1 MQSNI
6 ETIETHLQS
15 IHFHCGQEAPKGAIS
30 PRVPTVIMIGA
41 HAEGLSKEAEHL
53 LMQFISIFIAKYF
66 WSNFQ
71 KRKKMHFILLPTV
84 TPTLKLSITSKELFR
99 KLQII

>member
-15 IHFHCGQEAPKGAIS
+15 IHFHCGQEAPKGTIS

-41 HAEGLSKEAEHL
+41 HTEGLSKEAEQDIVDAIHKH
-53 LMQFISIFIAKYF
+53 FYSKIF
-66 WSNFQ
+66 
-71 KRKKMHFILLPTV
+71 L
-84 TPTLKLSITSKELFR
+84 E
-99 KLQII
+99 